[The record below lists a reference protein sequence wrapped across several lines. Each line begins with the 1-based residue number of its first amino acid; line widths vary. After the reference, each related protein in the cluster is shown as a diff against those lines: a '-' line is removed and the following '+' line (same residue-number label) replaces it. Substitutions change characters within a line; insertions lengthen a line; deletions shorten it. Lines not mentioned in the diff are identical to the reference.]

1 MCVCVCILFSFKP
14 RWLLWNFFFFAIF
27 LIILCN
33 KQEYKRKTKTKTTAT
48 SINLERFC
56 HHDHHIHKH
65 IRHFFRDIIHFNISW
80 NKKFS
85 AVAIIHSSGNN
96 IITVFS
102 LFIHS
107 WWWNVPEKKFHY
119 EIVIIVFIGGWH
131 CKEKKQETI
140 LRMHTNRI

>member
-1 MCVCVCILFSFKP
+1 MCVCVSYFLSSLDDFYGIS
-14 RWLLWNFFFFAIF
+14 FFFAIF

-65 IRHFFRDIIHFNISW
+65 IWHFFRDIIHFNISW

-107 WWWNVPEKKFHY
+107 WWWNVPEKKVSLWNCHHRLY
-119 EIVIIVFIGGWH
+119 RW
-131 CKEKKQETI
+131 
-140 LRMHTNRI
+140 LAL